1 MDPAH
6 KYLHQ
11 QNLIY
16 TALTRAKKKA
26 IILGDMESFKH
37 AVINKTTDENR
48 LSGLSAFI
56 TGTSTVSLESKKKKE
71 EKEPP
76 ADGIQLSMLLGK

>member
-11 QNLIY
+11 QNLLY

-26 IILGDMESFKH
+26 IILGSMESFKY
-37 AVINKTTDENR
+37 AVNNKTTDENR

-76 ADGIQLSMLLGK
+76 ADGIQLSMLIGK